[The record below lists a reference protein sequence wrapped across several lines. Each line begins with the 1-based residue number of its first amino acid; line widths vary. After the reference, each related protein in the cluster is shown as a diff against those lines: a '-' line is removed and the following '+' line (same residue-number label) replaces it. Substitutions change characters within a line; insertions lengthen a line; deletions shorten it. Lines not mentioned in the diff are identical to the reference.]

1 MNISVCM
8 ASYNG
13 EKFIKRQIVSILNQL
28 SKTDELIIIDDASF
42 DNTISIIKK
51 LMITE

>member
-13 EKFIKRQIVSILNQL
+13 EKFIKQIVSILNQL